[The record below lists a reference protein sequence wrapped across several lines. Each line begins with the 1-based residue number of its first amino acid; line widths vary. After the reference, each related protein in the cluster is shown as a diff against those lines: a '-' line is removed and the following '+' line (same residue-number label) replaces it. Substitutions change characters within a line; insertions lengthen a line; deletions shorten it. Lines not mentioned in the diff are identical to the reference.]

1 MVKNKPPISG
11 LIILLVLTLVLGG
24 FFTQTAAAQ
33 DKITVGVTGPFTGP
47 NARVG
52 NEIWHSYQMA
62 FNEIDNKIG
71 DVEVE
76 LVKVDSE
83 SQPEKATR
91 NYTQAVT
98 RKGVDV
104 TTFNWHSSVSVALMD
119 MAAKYEIPHFFGG
132 AATQMILDKYHEES
146 EKYQYYDSGKFWPT
160 PRKLSIAYVTTLT
173 EAMEA
178 GEWDPETKKVAIY
191 GENTD
196 WGRSFGDSIAEQFEE
211 AGWEVVSKDY
221 FKMQKTKFYPL
232 IQKWQDRE
240 VSVIAGTST
249 VPASFAAMV
258 KQAREVGLKSLVIAD
273 GLGWMGEWYD
283 LAGDAS
289 DYVLDQIPQWA
300 SEEAKQFRDRFEEQW
315 GVEPSASS
323 SGLAYDG
330 ANYLIKILRK
340 TYQLY
345 GELNSEN
352 IQKVNHNLVRTGDL
366 TYTEGILMKE
376 YKYTP
381 DTVPD
386 PKVAKDFYI
395 YPVIQYHGGEGT
407 VIWPQDWAEGEFE
420 IPPYMEE

>member
-1 MVKNKPPISG
+1 MLNHKTQFAS
-11 LIILLVLTLVLGG
+11 LIFLLVLTIAFGG
-24 FFTQTAAAQ
+24 FFARTTLAQ
-33 DKITVGVTGPFTGP
+33 EKVTVGVIGPFTGP

-52 NEIWHSYQMA
+52 TEIWHSYKMA

-71 DVEVE
+71 DYKVE

-83 SQPEKATR
+83 SKPEKATR

-132 AATQMILDKYHEES
+132 AATQVILDNYHKNPD
-146 EKYQYYDSGKFWPT
+146 KYQYYDSGKFWPT

-173 EAMEA
+173 EAVEA
-178 GEWDPETKKVAIY
+178 GKWKPDAKNVAIY

-196 WGRSFGDSIAEQFEE
+196 WGRSFGDSIAKQFEN
-211 AGWEVVSKDY
+211 AGWNVVSRDY
-221 FKMQKTKFYPL
+221 FEMKKTKFYPL
-232 IQKWQDRE
+232 IQKWKDKN

-249 VPASFAAMV
+249 VPASFAALV

-300 SEEAKQFRDRFEEQW
+300 SQEAKQYKKRFKEKW

-352 IQKVNHNLVRTGDL
+352 IQKVNHHLVRTGDL

-386 PKVAKDFYI
+386 PKIGKDYYI

-407 VIWPQDWAEGEFE
+407 VIWPQAWAEGKFAV
-420 IPPYMEE
+420 PPYMEE